1 MVERQYR
8 LLVAHGESQ
17 YLTVTELATCAGI
30 DNSDIERYVEMG
42 LLSPI
47 AQDAPMVFV
56 PSMAT
61 RLRSILRLQHDLGIN
76 LAGVSVV
83 LDLVDKLR
91 ALQAENAKLRKRG
104 FEDLY

>member
-1 MVERQYR
+1 MIERQYR
-8 LLVAHGESQ
+8 LLVAHGENQ
-17 YLTVTELATCAGI
+17 RLTVTELATCASI
-30 DNSDIERYVEMG
+30 DNSAIERYVELG
-42 LLSPI
+42 LLTPI
-47 AQDAPMVFV
+47 AQEVPMLFE